1 MSSATL
7 MTSAGLWFISQ
18 GRAFPIIEAGRPSLQ
33 LDYGR
38 QIIPLLRGRHDRG
51 FKATSLGRRSV
62 EGAQSDLVRIVN
74 GGVDVT
80 LGIDPSSGRVQT
92 ISFADRNID
101 GEVGEYTIVYSDYR
115 DVAGLTLPFAERALF
130 NGVAD
135 QFLSRRLEAVAINA
149 PVDDAL
155 FRPGAPGGQ

>member
-1 MSSATL
+1 

-38 QIIPLLRGRHDRG
+38 QIIPLLHGRNDRG
-51 FKATSLGRRSV
+51 FKASSLGRRSV
-62 EGAQSDLVRIVN
+62 EGAQVDLVRVVN

-80 LGIDPSSGRVQT
+80 LGVDPSSGRLQT
-92 ISFADRNID
+92 MSFSDRNPD
-101 GEVGEYTIVYSDYR
+101 GEVGDYIIVYSDYR
-115 DVAGLTLPFAERALF
+115 QVAGLTLPFAERVLF

-135 QFLSRRLEAVAINA
+135 QFLSRRLDAVAINT

-155 FRPGAPGGQ
+155 FQPRAGGGQ